1 MVYLSSDD
9 EEEESLM
16 AAEVDQFMRSDSEKM
31 KQPEESSQKKGMKV
45 TPQRAESPITMT
57 AEALC
62 ADLKSALAAKEKER
76 QTNRRGPDGR
86 RARLFALLHPK
97 DPRLKIPLRP
107 PTTITSRSG

>member
-1 MVYLSSDD
+1 MVCLSSDD
-9 EEEESLM
+9 EEEECLM

-86 RARLFALLHPK
+86 RACLFALLHPK

>member
-1 MVYLSSDD
+1 
-9 EEEESLM
+9 M

-62 ADLKSALAAKEKER
+62 AGLA
-76 QTNRRGPDGR
+76 TNSIYFCF
-86 RARLFALLHPK
+86 LFVKTH
-97 DPRLKIPLRP
+97 
-107 PTTITSRSG
+107 